1 LAVSANRLPS
11 HKTSFTKNEH
21 PRLRQRPPRA
31 VHGAISGRCRLAAV
45 GATREDAVTG
55 LRLKV
60 REKLDSGELT
70 TIEVGTWTDLAGEY
84 IDDPTL
90 DLISQEAYEAR
101 EVESAE

>member
-1 LAVSANRLPS
+1 MSIPVYVSGLPGQY
-11 HKTSFTKNEH
+11 TAQ
-21 PRLRQRPPRA
+21 LVGDA
-31 VHGAISGRCRLAAV
+31 GLAAV

>member
-1 LAVSANRLPS
+1 MSIPVYVSGLPG
-11 HKTSFTKNEH
+11 HYTAQ
-21 PRLRQRPPRA
+21 LVGDA
-31 VHGAISGRCRLAAV
+31 GLAAV
-45 GATREDAVTG
+45 GATREDAVTE